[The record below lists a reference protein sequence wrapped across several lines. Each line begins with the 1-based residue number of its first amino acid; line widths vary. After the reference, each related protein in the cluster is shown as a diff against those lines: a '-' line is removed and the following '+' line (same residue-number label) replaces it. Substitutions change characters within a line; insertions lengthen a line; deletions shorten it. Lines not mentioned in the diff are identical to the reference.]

1 MRDLLGSLRLVSF
14 IENAAANR
22 FHSARVMKMRGSRKP
37 RASFRV
43 ALRQERCRWTEYPNS
58 TSSRRVLAARSGSF
72 SRDLDARC
80 LLAFPQAREMHGVF
94 DSKNVAA
101 TATPPNRWRDLRMC
115 ERHLLEAGDVAIIC
129 YRAAVTRADG
139 QPYAALVSSGHV
151 RRTDGCGS
159 LANLPRGS
167 LQTPHVWT
175 ALR

>member
-1 MRDLLGSLRLVSF
+1 M
-14 IENAAANR
+14 
-22 FHSARVMKMRGSRKP
+22 
-37 RASFRV
+37 
-43 ALRQERCRWTEYPNS
+43 
-58 TSSRRVLAARSGSF
+58 AARSGSF

-167 LQTPHVWT
+167 LQTPQKQKFSGYTLSAPENRHQEET
-175 ALR
+175 KKRLSSRRSTRRLRSDPLQKCAPIRLLRVNDPLSNISLE